1 MLAKREHLCLK
12 SKLKWSPCSLPPH
25 LSMKEAGAD
34 MQASF
39 KESERVDTL
48 LLGFHVE
55 TDGSL
60 KLLPGSQETR
70 N

>member
-1 MLAKREHLCLK
+1 
-12 SKLKWSPCSLPPH
+12 
-25 LSMKEAGAD
+25 MKEAGAD

-70 N
+70 K